1 MSATKMGFVEAI
13 LFILVVITN
22 KIILNLPKTIITG
35 CGNSAWINVI
45 YISIFAVILTL
56 IIVKLFK
63 RFEGY
68 DILDISNYLG
78 GKPLKTFLRSCIFM
92 YFYSCCSISIKGFFW
107 NLKNN
112 ILLKLSSYFYYVIF
126 FNCNCNRK

>member
-45 YISIFAVILTL
+45 YISILAVILTL

-78 GKPLKTFLRSCIFM
+78 GKPLKTFLRSWILM
-92 YFYSCCSISIKGFFW
+92 YFYSCSISIKGFF
-107 NLKNN
+107 
-112 ILLKLSSYFYYVIF
+112 
-126 FNCNCNRK
+126 